1 MPEVSFYQL
10 PIVGEVQSLLL
21 VVYILLSICS
31 EHIEYTMSS
40 LESSL
45 SEGRYRRRRR
55 RYESTTNHCVES
67 SILQCTAAVAFPP
80 STNIHTDVTSNR
92 IYRTNRS
99 RRKSIPTI
107 SSYLMIIAAVII
119 AINAVNNCCCYA
131 FQSPAIIQRSSGFRI
146 QHGLVS

>member
-67 SILQCTAAVAFPP
+67 SILQCTAAVIFPTL
-80 STNIHTDVTSNR
+80 STNIHTEVPSNR
-92 IYRTNRS
+92 IYRTNRHRT
-99 RRKSIPTI
+99 RRKAIPMI
-107 SSYLMIIAAVII
+107 SSLVLTALIISII
-119 AINAVNNCCCYA
+119 AVNNCCFA
-131 FQSPAIIQRSSGFRI
+131 FQSPAIIQSRI